1 MIGTPGFAPEAN
13 STLASRFLLILCRS
27 TLVDYNCS
35 SRKRPGDELSSVLKL
50 RRTDTSW
57 FVDKVV
63 EVDQFKKSERRELL
77 EALGKLRED
86 EPPTPHLHLMIKC
99 QFIALELEEIL
110 VDILFVKMNWRYMTI
125 FFW

>member
-1 MIGTPGFAPEAN
+1 M
-13 STLASRFLLILCRS
+13 
-27 TLVDYNCS
+27 
-35 SRKRPGDELSSVLKL
+35 SSVLKL

-86 EPPTPHLHLMIKC
+86 DPHPHLHLMIKC
-99 QFIALELEEIL
+99 QLIALELEEIL

-125 FFW
+125 FFWLWL

>member
-1 MIGTPGFAPEAN
+1 MKNVNVGWSTSLIGTPGFASEAN

-86 EPPTPHLHLMIKC
+86 DPPPSSDDEMPIYC
-99 QFIALELEEIL
+99 PRSGR
-110 VDILFVKMNWRYMTI
+110 NPG
-125 FFW
+125 